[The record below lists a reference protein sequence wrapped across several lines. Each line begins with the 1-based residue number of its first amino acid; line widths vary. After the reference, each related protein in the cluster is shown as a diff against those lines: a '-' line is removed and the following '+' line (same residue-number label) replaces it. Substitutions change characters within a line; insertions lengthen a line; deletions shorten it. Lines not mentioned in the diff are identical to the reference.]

1 VNDSAQCG
9 ISVAVKKLKKQNGIG
24 VMLVDDHPAFRK
36 GMAALIESEP
46 DLSVVAETG
55 DGRAALQIYRETK
68 PDVVLMDLRLP
79 GMGGVEAII
88 AIRKEFPNAR
98 VIVLTTFDMDEDIY
112 RAIQSGAKSY
122 LLKDTSD
129 NELSETIRA
138 VHAGQQ
144 VLPPKVADRLAV
156 RQRRPDISER
166 EMKVLQLLIRGRSNK
181 EIGSS
186 LFVGE
191 DTVKAQLKSLF
202 IKLGVHD
209 RTEAAISAIRHGIV
223 HLE

>member
-1 VNDSAQCG
+1 
-9 ISVAVKKLKKQNGIG
+9 
-24 VMLVDDHPAFRK
+24 MLVDDHPAFRK

-55 DGRAALQIYRETK
+55 DGREALQIYRETK

-122 LLKDTSD
+122 LLKDTPD

-144 VLPPKVADRLAV
+144 VLPPKVADRLVV
-156 RQRRPDISER
+156 RQRRSDISER
-166 EMKVLQLLIRGRSNK
+166 EMKVLQLLIKGRSNK